1 MMGSMAGYS
10 NNYQMG
16 GDMNGVFLNNNLS
29 GSVNTRQFNSSNN
42 NATMGTG
49 GGGVSGGMG
58 GGMSGGSYNLGQ
70 Q

>member
-1 MMGSMAGYS
+1 
-10 NNYQMG
+10 
-16 GDMNGVFLNNNLS
+16 MNGVFLNNNLS